1 MQLIIIF
8 YFLEFLIISPLKLN
22 YRKNVYILQ

>member
-1 MQLIIIF
+1 MQLIIIL
-8 YFLEFLIISPLKLN
+8 YFLEFLIISPLKFN